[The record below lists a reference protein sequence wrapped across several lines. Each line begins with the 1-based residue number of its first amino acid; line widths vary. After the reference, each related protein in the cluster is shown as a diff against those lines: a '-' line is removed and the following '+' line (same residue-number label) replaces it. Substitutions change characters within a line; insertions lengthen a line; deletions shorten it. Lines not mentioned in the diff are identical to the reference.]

1 MLSDIKSALRSLGKT
16 PGFTIV
22 VVLTLAL
29 AIGANTAIFS
39 VLNAA
44 LLRPLPYP
52 EPDRLVEFWSKAPDS
67 ALIPYVTGPQLK
79 EWRERTTLCEGIAG
93 MWDRMSTNLLEGRK
107 AEHIT
112 GAWVSANYLDV
123 LGVKPMLGRGF
134 QRGEDVKGSNTNITI
149 LTYETWQ
156 KRFGGD
162 PTVLGRMLNF
172 GGWSCAVIGVLPP
185 HALANEKLEFLQPL
199 VLGGMS
205 WEMVPDN
212 PWLNVIARLK
222 PGVTPAQAD
231 AEANAISSELY
242 GRIMPSFQEKL
253 KTHVLPMQAQLV
265 ADSRPALFTLL
276 AAVALVL
283 LIACANVA
291 NLLLV
296 RTGARQKEMAVRIA
310 LGATTGRIIR
320 LALIESVLLSLGGGL
335 LGILWASLGVKA
347 LGFLTAQILPHM
359 MRPAVDLPVLVFTL
373 VLAGGIGVIFG
384 LLPARSAYQT
394 DLNRDLK
401 GSNRGSTSS
410 SRARTQSTFMV
421 GEIALTVVL
430 MISGGL
436 LLRSFVRILSADFGF
451 EPRHALI
458 CDLSLTMSAFYR
470 DADPAGSERKMA
482 FDRMI
487 RFQREVVRQLEA
499 EPGIESA
506 GTVTTLPL
514 AGEYWAAQ
522 VGLAGRPAG
531 EDRRIPLDYVGGNY
545 FRAMGM
551 SLLKGRLWT
560 EADDTSEAAPVV
572 VINDALARTL
582 WPGENPIGRH
592 IRVKQVDSLVVGV
605 VNDVRHARLD
615 AAAEGHVYGPQINNP
630 VTVCLVVRA
639 RGEPAALIEDIRRVV
654 SRIDPDESVSN
665 FRSLEQAVDG
675 SLRERRLTLYLFG
688 IFAVA
693 ALGLACIGIYGV
705 MAYATAQRERE
716 LSIRMAL
723 GAEQSAVVGLVVRE
737 GLRLGVIGI
746 VLGLGGGFAVARLFA
761 SQLYAVSFLDP
772 ITFIAVP
779 VFTLLVVIASIYF
792 PARRAARF
800 DAVNALRAE

>member
-1 MLSDIKSALRSLGKT
+1 MLSDVKFALRSLGKT
-16 PGFTIV
+16 PGFTVV

-67 ALIPYVTGPQLK
+67 ALIPYVTGPELK

-93 MWDRMSTNLLEGRK
+93 MWDRMSTNLLEGKK
-107 AEHIT
+107 AERIT
-112 GAWVSANYLDV
+112 GGWISANYLDV
-123 LGVKPMLGRGF
+123 HGVKPLLGRGF
-134 QRGEDVKGSNTNITI
+134 RSGEDLKGGNPNIVI
-149 LTYETWQ
+149 LTHETWQ

-172 GGWSCAVIGVLPP
+172 GGWRCAVIGILPP

-199 VLGGMS
+199 VLGAMA

-231 AEANAISSELY
+231 AEANAISQELY
-242 GRIMPSFQEKL
+242 GRIMPSFRDKL

-265 ADSRPALFTLL
+265 ADSRPALLTLL
-276 AAVALVL
+276 GAVALVL
-283 LIACANVA
+283 LIACANVT

-296 RTGARQKEMAVRIA
+296 RTGARQKEIAVRIA

-320 LALIESVLLSLGGGL
+320 LALIESILLSLGGGL
-335 LGILWASLGVKA
+335 LGVLWASLGIKA
-347 LGFLTAQILPHM
+347 LGFLTARILPHM
-359 MRPAVDLPVLVFTL
+359 MQPAIDLPVLVFTL
-373 VLAGGIGVIFG
+373 VLSCGTGVIFG

-401 GSNRGSTSS
+401 GSTRGSTSG
-410 SRARTQSTFMV
+410 SRARTQSAFMV

-430 MISGGL
+430 LISAGL
-436 LLRSFVRILSADFGF
+436 LFRSFVRILSADFGF
-451 EPRHALI
+451 EPRHAMI

-470 DADPAGSERKMA
+470 DEDPAGSGRKLA

-487 RFQREVVRQLEA
+487 QFQREVVRQLEA
-499 EPGIESA
+499 EPGVESA

-514 AGEYWAAQ
+514 AGEYWAVQ
-522 VGLAGRPAG
+522 VGVAGRPPE
-531 EDRRIPLDYVGGNY
+531 EDRRIPLDYVGGDY

-551 SLLKGRLWT
+551 SLLKGRLLT
-560 EADDTSEAAPVV
+560 EADDSSEAAPVV
-572 VINDALARTL
+572 VINDTLARTL
-582 WPGENPIGRH
+582 LPGEDPIGRH

-615 AAAEGHVYGPQINNP
+615 AAAEGHVYGAQINNP
-630 VTVCLVVRA
+630 VTVCLVVRT
-639 RGEPAALIEDIRRVV
+639 RGEPAALIEDIRRIV

-665 FRSLEQAVDG
+665 FRSLEQAIDG
-675 SLRERRLTLYLFG
+675 SLHERRMTLYLFG
-688 IFAVA
+688 IFAVV

-705 MAYATAQRERE
+705 MAYTTGQRERE

-737 GLRLGVIGI
+737 GLRLGLIGI
-746 VLGLGGGFAVARLFA
+746 VLGLGAGLAVARIFA

-772 ITFIAVP
+772 AVFIAVP
-779 VFTLLVVIASIYF
+779 VFILLVVTASIYL